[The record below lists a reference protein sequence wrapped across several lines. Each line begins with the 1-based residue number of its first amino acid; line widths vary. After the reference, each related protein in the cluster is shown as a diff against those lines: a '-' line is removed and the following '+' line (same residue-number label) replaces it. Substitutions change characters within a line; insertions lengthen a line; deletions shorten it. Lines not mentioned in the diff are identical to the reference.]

1 VLEIELLVDSVLS
14 AVSFDSLIKYTPL
27 AEWKNKHRQDDI
39 CYYTIMQGCN
49 LLYPSVTS
57 RGQQENSIVR
67 ELFQEILDTLQSGET
82 AAMATIVKRKGSVPR
97 EVGAKMLV
105 HRGGKIS
112 GTVGGGCGEA
122 EVWRSALNVIDTQR
136 PTMVQVDLTEEI
148 AMESQGVC
156 GGIFD
161 VFVQPWH
168 TTPITGQSGMQ
179 DIAQAI
185 TSALESERAIVL
197 ATVIAAGGQWR
208 TCTGQQMLV
217 HENGE
222 TIGNLILPD
231 APAELNARL
240 IETAKNA
247 IMTGKP
253 QIENVGASH
262 AISQP
267 GTWTEI
273 FIEPFVPHPVLL
285 IAGAGHIAVPLAAL
299 AHQMNFSVSVTDDRA
314 SFVNRERFPSAKQ
327 LLQGDIEAIL
337 RNYPITPRTHI
348 VLVTRAH
355 AHDVQGLR
363 AIIDSPSAYIGM
375 IGSQR
380 RVWAVFKLLHQ
391 EGIPAEKLARV
402 RAPIGL
408 DLGGASP
415 EEIALSIMAEIVML
429 RHGGTGQAMSEPLR
443 GRFMERLR
451 HMDVEEE

>member
-1 VLEIELLVDSVLS
+1 
-14 AVSFDSLIKYTPL
+14 
-27 AEWKNKHRQDDI
+27 
-39 CYYTIMQGCN
+39 M
-49 LLYPSVTS
+49 
-57 RGQQENSIVR
+57 R
-67 ELFQEILDTLQSGET
+67 ELFQEIIDILQSGET
-82 AAMATIVKRKGSVPR
+82 VAMATIVKRKGSVPR
-97 EVGAKMLV
+97 EVGAKMVV

-122 EVWRSALNVIDTQR
+122 EVWRTALNVIDTQR
-136 PTMVQVDLTEEI
+136 PTTVQVDLTEEI

-168 TTPITGQSGMQ
+168 AGPFTGQPAMQ
-179 DIAQAI
+179 DIACAI
-185 TSALESERAIVL
+185 SSALEGEQAIVL
-197 ATVIAAGGQWR
+197 ATVIAAGGTWR
-208 TCTGQQMLV
+208 SCMGRQMLV
-217 HENGE
+217 LEDGQ
-222 TIGNLILPD
+222 TTGDLQLPD
-231 APAELNARL
+231 APAGLTDKLVQAAR
-240 IETAKNA
+240 NA

-262 AISQP
+262 AAGQP
-267 GTWTEI
+267 GTWGEI
-273 FIEPFVPHPVLL
+273 FIEPFVPRPVLL

-327 LLQGDIEAIL
+327 LLQGDIEAVL

-363 AIIDSPSAYIGM
+363 AIIDSPAPYIGM

-380 RVWAVFKLLHQ
+380 RVWAVFKLLHE
-391 EGIPAEKLARV
+391 EGVPAEKLARV

-429 RHGGTGQAMSEPLR
+429 RHGGSGRAMSESLR

-451 HMDVEEE
+451 HMDEEE